1 MNRKITIVSATEKE
15 IEPFVS
21 YLRKHAE
28 QHSFQTFTLHG
39 LLIDILYSGIGILH
53 TTYSLMDY
61 LSHRHPDGWIQAGIG
76 GAFETSLRVGEV
88 YQVQQ
93 EMISGFGAEDRDG
106 KIIDPFTL
114 GWNDPDS
121 FPYTR
126 GVMACPYQPTFTI
139 PIASGMTT
147 FYAHGQEE
155 HITKL
160 RQEPHGQI
168 ENMEGA
174 AFFYISLV
182 KKIPFLSIRSISN
195 IVEARNKENW
205 NAGLAINNLN
215 EIVKQLIEAS
225 AYHPEKLFRTPVR

>member
-28 QHSFQTFTLHG
+28 QHSFQTYTLHG
-39 LLIDILYSGIGILH
+39 LMIDILYSGIGILH
-53 TTYSLMDY
+53 TTYSLMEY

-76 GAFETSLRVGEV
+76 GAVDTSLPIGDVF
-88 YQVQQ
+88 QVHQ
-93 EMISGFGAEDRDG
+93 EMISGFGVEERDG
-106 KIIDPFTL
+106 RITDPFTL
-114 GWNDPDS
+114 GWSDPDS
-121 FPYTR
+121 IPFTGGKMR
-126 GVMACPYQPTFTI
+126 CPYHPRI
-139 PIASGMTT
+139 SLPEASGMTT
-147 FYAHGQEE
+147 FYAHGHEGQ
-155 HITKL
+155 IAQL
-160 RQEPHGQI
+160 RNDPPGQI

-205 NAGLAINNLN
+205 NADLAIHKLN
-215 EIVKQLIEAS
+215 EVIIQMIEAS
-225 AYHPEKLFRTPVR
+225 GYLPEKLFRTLGR